1 LGQILVIDD
10 NQPLRRLLQIVLE
23 AEGHEVLQAA
33 DGAEGLRLVRRQGA
47 DLVLCDLI
55 MPVLDGLQAI
65 RALRRDFPALPVLAM
80 TGGVAHG
87 SVDLLATAGLL
98 GAERVLRKPFVL
110 PDLLAVVKRTLD
122 RSGQQTGSLAGSV
135 FPGRTTSFSPRL

>member
-1 LGQILVIDD
+1 LAQILVIDD
-10 NQPLRRLLQIVLE
+10 NQPLRRLLQITLE
-23 AEGHEVLQAA
+23 AEGHTVLLAA
-33 DGAEGLRLVRRQGA
+33 DGAEGLRLARRQGA

-65 RALRRDFPALPVLAM
+65 RELRREFPALPVLAI

-87 SVDLLATAGLL
+87 SLDLIATARLL
-98 GAERVLRKPFVL
+98 GAERVIRKPFAL

-122 RSGQQTGSLAGSV
+122 GSGPQSGSTAGSV
-135 FPGRTTSFSPRL
+135 FPGLPLSPSPRL